1 MLKTVTNLIT
11 GGGDRVVKRLDPDV
25 KEVNELETYFE
36 KLSNDDLRDKTDEF
50 KERIGHLDDILPEA
64 FAPVR
69 ERLGDREDLD
79 DILSEAFAPVGE
91 HLGDREDLDDILSE
105 AFAAVRE
112 RLGDR
117 EDLDDILSEAFA
129 PVREHLGDREDLND
143 IRSEAFAAV
152 REASKRTLGL
162 SHFNV
167 QIKGGIVL
175 HEGKIAEM
183 KTGEGKTLV
192 ATLPAYLNALT
203 GRGVHVV
210 TVNDYLAKRD
220 AQWMGSIYHA
230 LGVSVATLQHQSAY
244 RYDPSVEGPKRG
256 FENLRP
262 ITRQEAYEADITYG
276 TNSEFGFDY
285 LRDAMAPDA
294 SDRVQRERHYAI
306 VDEVDNILIDEARTP
321 LIISGPAEKSAGDY
335 QRFSRF
341 ASTLHKDVDYTVDE
355 KLRSASLTPKGMTK
369 FEKKMLR
376 GKNMY
381 APENIGLVRLAE
393 NALKA
398 HAVYERDR
406 EYVVKDR
413 EVVIVDEF
421 TGRLSHGR
429 RFADGLH
436 QALEA
441 KEGVPIQRESI
452 TYATITLQNYF
463 RLYEKLAGMTGTA
476 VTEAEEFWKIYKLD
490 VVEIPTNDP
499 MIRDD
504 QPDFV
509 YKSQK
514 AKYNA
519 IIEEIEARHE
529 RGQPVLVGTTDIS
542 KSEIIS
548 RMLNRRKIKHSVL
561 NAKQHEREALV
572 VAEAGRPGAVT
583 VATNM
588 AGRGTDIV
596 LGGNPELVDDLTQE
610 QWERDHQKVKD
621 AGGLFILGS
630 EKHEARRID
639 NQLRG
644 RAGRQ
649 GDPGESRFY
658 VALDDD
664 LMRRFGGD
672 RIQTVMGW
680 AGLEEDAPLE
690 NKMVTKAIQ
699 GSQVKVEAHHFD
711 IRKHLVEYDDV
722 VNEHRR
728 VIYEQRDK
736 VLAGSNM
743 RENVQEMVEKEIV
756 AILDGYLQGG
766 RSDDWDVEGL
776 IAELGNVLPLD
787 EKLSD
792 PDAVFEMSSDAI
804 YDKALALAN
813 SQYDEMEE
821 FFTPEVMRH
830 IERVIMLFIIGSHW
844 VEHLTSMENLRQGIG
859 LYSYGQR
866 DPLVMYKTRGF
877 EEFQTLL
884 ERIQS
889 GVAGIIFM
897 YKTRGLEEFLT
908 FLEHIEPNVA
918 RMVRQVLNIGP
929 PQQRGRSRRNGPS
942 NGGGAPGRPAP
953 SQRSAPGAPSAESNG
968 KKLSRAERRALQRM
982 EKKANKRR

>member
-1 MLKTVTNLIT
+1 MLKTMANLII
-11 GGGDRVVKRLDPDV
+11 GGGDRVLKRLRPDV
-25 KEVNELETYFE
+25 DAAASSESEFEEL
-36 KLSNDDLRDKTDEF
+36 SDDALRAKTDEF
-50 KERIGHLDDILPEA
+50 KALLAE
-64 FAPVR
+64 
-69 ERLGDREDLD
+69 GDDLD
-79 DILSEAFAPVGE
+79 
-91 HLGDREDLDDILSE
+91 
-105 AFAAVRE
+105 
-112 RLGDR
+112 
-117 EDLDDILSEAFA
+117 
-129 PVREHLGDREDLND
+129 D

-162 SHFNV
+162 RHFDV
-167 QIKGGIVL
+167 QIMGGVVL

-183 KTGEGKTLV
+183 KTGEGKTLA
-192 ATLPAYLNALT
+192 ATLPSYLNALT

-244 RYDPSVEGPKRG
+244 LYDPTVEGPKKG

-262 ITRQEAYEADITYG
+262 ITRQEAYQADITYG
-276 TNSEFGFDY
+276 TNSEFGFDF

-294 SDRVQRERHYAI
+294 SQRVQGERHYAI

-321 LIISGPAEKSAGDY
+321 LIISGPAEESAKDY
-335 QRFSRF
+335 QRFSRLV
-341 ASTLHKDVDYTVDE
+341 STLHKGVDYTIDE
-355 KLRSASLTPKGMTK
+355 KLRSVSLTAEGMTK
-369 FEKKMLR
+369 LEKMLR
-376 GKNMY
+376 VKNMY
-381 APENIGLVRLAE
+381 APENFRLVHFAE

-398 HAVYERDR
+398 HAVYERDK

-421 TGRLSHGR
+421 TGRMTPGR

-441 KEGVPIQRESI
+441 KEGVPIQRESV

-490 VVEIPTNDP
+490 VVEIPTNVL
-499 MIRDD
+499 MIREDH
-504 QPDFV
+504 PDFV
-509 YKSQK
+509 YKSEK
-514 AKYNA
+514 SKYKA
-519 IIEEIEARHE
+519 IIDEIESRHE

-548 RMLNRRKIKHSVL
+548 QMLNRRKIKHSVL

-596 LGGNPELVDDLTQE
+596 LGGNPEFVDDLTQE
-610 QWERDHQKVKD
+610 QWEGEHQKVVD

-664 LMRRFGGD
+664 LMRRFGGE

-680 AGLEEDAPLE
+680 AGLEDDAPLE

-699 GSQVKVEAHHFD
+699 GSQVKVESHHFD

-722 VNEHRR
+722 VNTHRG

-736 VLAGSNM
+736 VLAGSNI
-743 RENVQEMVEKEIV
+743 RNNVQEMVEKELT
-756 AILDGYLQGG
+756 AILDGFLQGV
-766 RSDDWDVEGL
+766 RPDDWDVEGL
-776 IAELGNVLPLD
+776 IAELGTVLPLD

-792 PDAVFEMSSDAI
+792 PDAVFEMPADAI
-804 YDKALALAN
+804 YDEVLALATRR
-813 SQYDEMEE
+813 YDQMEE
-821 FFTPEVMRH
+821 IFTTEVMRH
-830 IERVIMLFIIGSHW
+830 VERAVMLRVIDSHW
-844 VEHLTSMENLRQGIG
+844 VQHLTSMENLRQGIG

-866 DPLVMYKTRGF
+866 DPLVMYKTKGF
-877 EEFQTLL
+877 EQFQTLS

-889 GVAGIIFM
+889 D
-897 YKTRGLEEFLT
+897 
-908 FLEHIEPNVA
+908 VA
-918 RMVRQVLNIGP
+918 RMIYRVQDAGP
-929 PQQRGRSRRNGPS
+929 PPQRGRSRRNGPS
-942 NGGGAPGRPAP
+942 DGGAPGKPAP
-953 SQRSAPGAPSAESNG
+953 ASRATSGTASGESNG
-968 KKLSRAERRALQRM
+968 RKLSRAERRAMQRM

>member
-1 MLKTVTNLIT
+1 MLKSVTNLIT
-11 GGGDRVVKRLDPDV
+11 GGGDRAVKRLRPDV
-25 KEVNELETYFE
+25 EAVASWEHEFE
-36 KLSNDDLRDKTDEF
+36 NLSDDGLRAKTDEF
-50 KERIGHLDDILPEA
+50 KALLAE
-64 FAPVR
+64 
-69 ERLGDREDLD
+69 GDDLD
-79 DILSEAFAPVGE
+79 
-91 HLGDREDLDDILSE
+91 
-105 AFAAVRE
+105 
-112 RLGDR
+112 
-117 EDLDDILSEAFA
+117 
-129 PVREHLGDREDLND
+129 D

-152 REASKRTLGL
+152 REASKRTLGMR
-162 SHFNV
+162 HFDV
-167 QIKGGIVL
+167 QIMGGVVL

-192 ATLPAYLNALT
+192 ATLPTYLNALT

-244 RYDPSVEGPKRG
+244 LYDPTVEGPKKG

-294 SDRVQRERHYAI
+294 SNRVQRERHYAI

-321 LIISGPAEKSAGDY
+321 LIISGPAEESARDY
-335 QRFSRF
+335 QRFSRLV
-341 ASTLHKDVDYTVDE
+341 STLHKGVDYTIDE
-355 KLRSASLTPKGMTK
+355 KLRSVSLTAEGMTK
-369 FEKKMLR
+369 LEKMLR
-376 GKNMY
+376 VKNMY
-381 APENIGLVRLAE
+381 APENFKLVHFAE

-421 TGRLSHGR
+421 TGRMTPGR

-441 KEGVPIQRESI
+441 KEGVAIQRESI

-490 VVEIPTNDP
+490 VVEIPTNVT
-499 MIRDD
+499 MIRED

-548 RMLNRRKIKHSVL
+548 QMLNRRKIKHSVL

-596 LGGNPELVDDLTQE
+596 LGGNPEFVDDLTQE
-610 QWERDHQKVKD
+610 EWERDHQKVID
-621 AGGLFILGS
+621 EGGLFILGS

-722 VNEHRR
+722 VNTHRG

-736 VLAGSNM
+736 VLAGSNI
-743 RENVQEMVEKEIV
+743 RDNVQEMLEKELT

-766 RSDDWDVEGL
+766 QPDNWDVEGL
-776 IAELGNVLPLD
+776 IAELAQILPLD

-792 PDAVFEMSSDAI
+792 PDAVFEMPADSI
-804 YDKALALAN
+804 YDEVLALAN
-813 SQYDEMEE
+813 SRYDQMEE
-821 FFTPEVMRH
+821 LFTPEVMRT
-830 IERVIMLFIIGSHW
+830 IERAIMLRVIDSHW
-844 VEHLTSMENLRQGIG
+844 VQHLTSMENLRQGIG

-877 EEFQTLL
+877 EQFQTLTD
-884 ERIQS
+884 RIQS
-889 GVAGIIFM
+889 D
-897 YKTRGLEEFLT
+897 
-908 FLEHIEPNVA
+908 VA
-918 RMVRQVLNIGP
+918 RMIFNVQEAGP
-929 PQQRGRSRRNGPS
+929 PQQRGRARRNGPS
-942 NGGGAPGRPAP
+942 NGGTP
-953 SQRSAPGAPSAESNG
+953 SRAAAAQRTAPGAPSPESNG

>member
-1 MLKTVTNLIT
+1 MLKSVTNLIT
-11 GGGDRVVKRLDPDV
+11 GGGDRALKRLRPDV
-25 KEVNELETYFE
+25 EAVASWEPEFENLSDDEL
-36 KLSNDDLRDKTDEF
+36 RAKTDEF
-50 KERIGHLDDILPEA
+50 KALLAE
-64 FAPVR
+64 
-69 ERLGDREDLD
+69 GDDLD
-79 DILSEAFAPVGE
+79 
-91 HLGDREDLDDILSE
+91 
-105 AFAAVRE
+105 
-112 RLGDR
+112 
-117 EDLDDILSEAFA
+117 
-129 PVREHLGDREDLND
+129 D

-152 REASKRTLGL
+152 REAAKRNLNMR
-162 SHFNV
+162 HFDV
-167 QIKGGIVL
+167 QIMGGVVL

-192 ATLPAYLNALT
+192 ATLPTYLNALT

-244 RYDPSVEGPKRG
+244 LYDPTVEGPKKG

-262 ITRQEAYEADITYG
+262 ITRQEAYQADITYG

-294 SDRVQRERHYAI
+294 SQRVQRDRHYAI

-321 LIISGPAEKSAGDY
+321 LIISGPAEESARDY
-335 QRFSRF
+335 QRFSRLV
-341 ASTLHKDVDYTVDE
+341 STLHKGEDYTIDE
-355 KLRSASLTPKGMTK
+355 KLRSVSLTAEGMTK
-369 FEKKMLR
+369 LEKMLR
-376 GKNMY
+376 VKNMY
-381 APENIGLVRLAE
+381 APENFKLVHFAE

-421 TGRLSHGR
+421 TGRMTPGR

-441 KEGVPIQRESI
+441 KEGVAIQRESI

-490 VVEIPTNDP
+490 VVEIPTNVT
-499 MIRDD
+499 MIRED

-548 RMLNRRKIKHSVL
+548 QMLNRRKIKHSVL

-596 LGGNPELVDDLTQE
+596 LGGNPEFVDDLTQE
-610 QWERDHQKVKD
+610 EWERDHQQVLD

-699 GSQVKVEAHHFD
+699 GSQVKVESHHFD

-722 VNEHRR
+722 VNTHRG

-736 VLAGSNM
+736 VLAGSNI
-743 RENVQEMVEKEIV
+743 RDNVQEMLEKELT

-766 RSDDWDVEGL
+766 QSDDWDVEGL
-776 IAELGNVLPLD
+776 IAELAQILPLD

-792 PDAVFEMSSDAI
+792 PDTVFEMPADSI
-804 YDKALALAN
+804 YDEVLALAN
-813 SQYDEMEE
+813 NRYDQMEE
-821 FFTPEVMRH
+821 LFTPEVMRT
-830 IERVIMLFIIGSHW
+830 IERAIMLRVIDSHW
-844 VEHLTSMENLRQGIG
+844 VQHLTSMENLRQGIG

-877 EEFQTLL
+877 EQFQTLS

-889 GVAGIIFM
+889 D
-897 YKTRGLEEFLT
+897 
-908 FLEHIEPNVA
+908 VA
-918 RMVRQVLNIGP
+918 RMIFHVQDAGP
-929 PQQRGRSRRNGPS
+929 TQQRGRSRRNGPS
-942 NGGGAPGRPAP
+942 NVGGAPGRAAGA
-953 SQRSAPGAPSAESNG
+953 QRTAPGAPSPESNG

>member
-1 MLKTVTNLIT
+1 MLKSMANLII
-11 GGGDRVVKRLDPDV
+11 GGGDRVLKRLRPDV
-25 KEVNELETYFE
+25 DAAASWESEFEELSDEA
-36 KLSNDDLRDKTDEF
+36 LRAKTDEF
-50 KERIGHLDDILPEA
+50 KALLAEG
-64 FAPVR
+64 
-69 ERLGDREDLD
+69 EDLD
-79 DILSEAFAPVGE
+79 
-91 HLGDREDLDDILSE
+91 
-105 AFAAVRE
+105 
-112 RLGDR
+112 
-117 EDLDDILSEAFA
+117 
-129 PVREHLGDREDLND
+129 D

-162 SHFNV
+162 RHFDV
-167 QIKGGIVL
+167 QIMGGVVL

-244 RYDPSVEGPKRG
+244 LYDPTLEGPKKG

-262 ITRQEAYEADITYG
+262 ITRQEAYQADITYG

-294 SDRVQRERHYAI
+294 SQRVQRELHYAI
-306 VDEVDNILIDEARTP
+306 VDEVDNILVDEARTP
-321 LIISGPAEKSAGDY
+321 LIISGPAEESAKDY

-341 ASTLHKDVDYTVDE
+341 VSTLHKGADYTIDE
-355 KLRSASLTPKGMTK
+355 KLRSVSLTSEGMTK
-369 FEKKMLR
+369 LEKMLR
-376 GKNMY
+376 VKNMY
-381 APENIGLVRLAE
+381 APENFKLVHFAE

-421 TGRLSHGR
+421 TGRMTPGR

-490 VVEIPTNDP
+490 VVEIPTNVP

-509 YKSQK
+509 YKTQK

-519 IIEEIEARHE
+519 IIDEIESRHK

-548 RMLNRRKIKHSVL
+548 QLLNRRKIKHSVL
-561 NAKQHEREALV
+561 NAKQHEREAHV

-596 LGGNPELVDDLTQE
+596 LGGNPDLVDDLTQE
-610 QWERDHQKVKD
+610 QWEGDHQKVID
-621 AGGLFILGS
+621 EGGLFILGS

-644 RAGRQ
+644 RSGRQ

-699 GSQVKVEAHHFD
+699 GSQVKVESHHFD

-722 VNEHRR
+722 VNTHRG

-736 VLAGSNM
+736 VLAGSNI
-743 RENVQEMVEKEIV
+743 RDNVQEMVEKELA
-756 AILDGYLQGG
+756 AILDGFLQGV
-766 RSDDWDVEGL
+766 RPDDWDVEGL
-776 IAELGNVLPLD
+776 IAELGTLLPLD

-792 PDAVFEMSSDAI
+792 PDLVFEMPAESI
-804 YDKALALAN
+804 YDEVLALAN
-813 SQYDEMEE
+813 RRYDQMEE
-821 FFTPEVMRH
+821 IFTTEVMRH
-830 IERVIMLFIIGSHW
+830 VERAVMLRVIDSHW
-844 VEHLTSMENLRQGIG
+844 VQHLTSMENLRQGIG

-866 DPLVMYKTRGF
+866 DPLVMYKTKGF
-877 EEFQTLL
+877 EQFQTLS
-884 ERIQS
+884 RTHP
-889 GVAGIIFM
+889 V
-897 YKTRGLEEFLT
+897 
-908 FLEHIEPNVA
+908 
-918 RMVRQVLNIGP
+918 
-929 PQQRGRSRRNGPS
+929 GRRS
-942 NGGGAPGRPAP
+942 NDLPCPGRRTASTARTLTTKRP
-953 SQRSAPGAPSAESNG
+953 
-968 KKLSRAERRALQRM
+968 LQRRCSRQGVPSRQGRVRSS
-982 EKKANKRR
+982 EPRI

>member
-1 MLKTVTNLIT
+1 MLKSVTNLIT
-11 GGGDRVVKRLDPDV
+11 GGGDRAVKRLHPDV
-25 KEVNELETYFE
+25 EAVASWEPEFE
-36 KLSNDDLRDKTDEF
+36 NLSDDGLRAKTEEFKALLAEGDDLD
-50 KERIGHLDDILPEA
+50 
-64 FAPVR
+64 
-69 ERLGDREDLD
+69 
-79 DILSEAFAPVGE
+79 
-91 HLGDREDLDDILSE
+91 
-105 AFAAVRE
+105 
-112 RLGDR
+112 
-117 EDLDDILSEAFA
+117 
-129 PVREHLGDREDLND
+129 D

-152 REASKRTLGL
+152 REAAKRNLNMR
-162 SHFNV
+162 HFDV
-167 QIKGGIVL
+167 QIMGGVVL

-192 ATLPAYLNALT
+192 ATLPTYLNALT

-244 RYDPSVEGPKRG
+244 LYDPTVEGPKKG

-294 SDRVQRERHYAI
+294 SNRVQRERHYAI

-321 LIISGPAEKSAGDY
+321 LIISGPAEESAKDY
-335 QRFSRF
+335 QRFSRLV
-341 ASTLHKDVDYTVDE
+341 STLHKGEDYTIDE
-355 KLRSASLTPKGMTK
+355 KLRSVSLTAEGMTK
-369 FEKKMLR
+369 LEKMLR
-376 GKNMY
+376 VKNMY
-381 APENIGLVRLAE
+381 APENFRLVHFAE

-421 TGRLSHGR
+421 TGRMTPGR

-441 KEGVPIQRESI
+441 KEGVSIQRESI

-463 RLYEKLAGMTGTA
+463 RRYEKLAGMTGTA

-490 VVEIPTNDP
+490 VVEIPTNVT
-499 MIRDD
+499 MIRED

-529 RGQPVLVGTTDIS
+529 RGQPILVGTTDIS

-548 RMLNRRKIKHSVL
+548 QMLNRRKIKHSVL

-596 LGGNPELVDDLTQE
+596 LGGNPEFVDDLTQE
-610 QWERDHQKVKD
+610 QWERDHQKVID
-621 AGGLFILGS
+621 EGGLFILGS

-722 VNEHRR
+722 VNTHRG

-736 VLAGSNM
+736 VLAGSNI
-743 RENVQEMVEKEIV
+743 RDNVEEMLEKELT

-766 RSDDWDVEGL
+766 QSDDWDVEGL
-776 IAELGNVLPLD
+776 IAELAQILPLD

-792 PDAVFEMSSDAI
+792 PDAVFEMPTDSI
-804 YDKALALAN
+804 YDEVLALAN
-813 SQYDEMEE
+813 SRYDQMEE
-821 FFTPEVMRH
+821 LFTPEVMRT
-830 IERVIMLFIIGSHW
+830 IERAIMLRVIDSHW
-844 VEHLTSMENLRQGIG
+844 VQHLTSMENLRQGIG

-866 DPLVMYKTRGF
+866 DPLVLYMTRG
-877 EEFQTLL
+877 
-884 ERIQS
+884 
-889 GVAGIIFM
+889 
-897 YKTRGLEEFLT
+897 
-908 FLEHIEPNVA
+908 
-918 RMVRQVLNIGP
+918 
-929 PQQRGRSRRNGPS
+929 
-942 NGGGAPGRPAP
+942 
-953 SQRSAPGAPSAESNG
+953 
-968 KKLSRAERRALQRM
+968 
-982 EKKANKRR
+982 

>member
-1 MLKTVTNLIT
+1 MLKSVTNLIT
-11 GGGDRVVKRLDPDV
+11 GGGDRAVKRLHPDV
-25 KEVNELETYFE
+25 EAVASWEPEFE
-36 KLSNDDLRDKTDEF
+36 NLSDDGLRAKTEEFKALLAEGDDLD
-50 KERIGHLDDILPEA
+50 
-64 FAPVR
+64 
-69 ERLGDREDLD
+69 
-79 DILSEAFAPVGE
+79 
-91 HLGDREDLDDILSE
+91 
-105 AFAAVRE
+105 
-112 RLGDR
+112 
-117 EDLDDILSEAFA
+117 
-129 PVREHLGDREDLND
+129 D

-152 REASKRTLGL
+152 REAAKRNLNMR
-162 SHFNV
+162 HFDV
-167 QIKGGIVL
+167 QIMGGVVL

-192 ATLPAYLNALT
+192 ATLPTYLNALT

-220 AQWMGSIYHA
+220 AQWMGSIYYA

-244 RYDPSVEGPKRG
+244 LYDPTVEGPKKG

-294 SDRVQRERHYAI
+294 SNRVQRERHYAI

-321 LIISGPAEKSAGDY
+321 LIISGPAEESAKDY
-335 QRFSRF
+335 QRFSRLV
-341 ASTLHKDVDYTVDE
+341 STLHKGEDYTIDE
-355 KLRSASLTPKGMTK
+355 KLRSVSLTAEGMTK
-369 FEKKMLR
+369 LEKMLR
-376 GKNMY
+376 VKNMY
-381 APENIGLVRLAE
+381 APENFRLVHFAE

-421 TGRLSHGR
+421 TGRMTPGR

-441 KEGVPIQRESI
+441 KEGVAIQRESI

-490 VVEIPTNDP
+490 VVEIPTNVT
-499 MIRDD
+499 MIRED

-548 RMLNRRKIKHSVL
+548 QMLNRRKIKHSVL

-596 LGGNPELVDDLTQE
+596 LGGNPEFVDDLTQE
-610 QWERDHQKVKD
+610 EWERDHQAVLD

-722 VNEHRR
+722 VNTHRG

-736 VLAGSNM
+736 VLAGSNI
-743 RENVQEMVEKEIV
+743 RDNVEEMLEKELT

-766 RSDDWDVEGL
+766 QSDDWDVEGL
-776 IAELGNVLPLD
+776 IAELAQILPLD

-792 PDAVFEMSSDAI
+792 PDAVFEMPTDSI
-804 YDKALALAN
+804 YDEVLALAN
-813 SQYDEMEE
+813 SRYDQMEE
-821 FFTPEVMRH
+821 LFTPEVMRT
-830 IERVIMLFIIGSHW
+830 IERAIMLRVIDSHW
-844 VEHLTSMENLRQGIG
+844 VQHLTSMENLRQGIG

-877 EEFQTLL
+877 EQFQTLS

-889 GVAGIIFM
+889 D
-897 YKTRGLEEFLT
+897 
-908 FLEHIEPNVA
+908 VA
-918 RMVRQVLNIGP
+918 RMIFHVQDAGP
-929 PQQRGRSRRNGPS
+929 TQQRGRPRRNGPT
-942 NGGGAPGRPAP
+942 NGRGSP
-953 SQRSAPGAPSAESNG
+953 SRAAAAQRTAPGAPNPESNG